1 MRPWKIPFAYLR
13 MLETT
18 IIIDTLI
25 SRILSL
31 LEILSEFNHN
41 YLFLG
46 IKKNGALD
54 LKLKNS

>member
-46 IKKNGALD
+46 IKKMEH
-54 LKLKNS
+54 